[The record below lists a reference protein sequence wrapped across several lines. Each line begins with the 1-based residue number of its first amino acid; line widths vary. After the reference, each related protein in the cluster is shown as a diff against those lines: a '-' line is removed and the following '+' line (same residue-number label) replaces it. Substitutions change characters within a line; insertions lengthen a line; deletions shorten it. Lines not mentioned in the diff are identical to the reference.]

1 MAVTTIP
8 TAGIAN
14 DAVDNTKLDLA
25 SNYAFTGTVTG
36 ASQFTLLST
45 QTASNDSTINFN
57 NTLIT
62 STYNQYM
69 FVLNNLRFSVD
80 GSDIYYCSSVDNGSS
95 FPASHSWIRNNIYDA
110 TYRNNIETSQSCVT
124 IFGSVDGTNASNNGA
139 NTGII
144 HLFNGN
150 GTNTHKGGF
159 STMMQANQSGNSN
172 IIRDVKFALNNTSA
186 VNYVR
191 FSTSSGN
198 YVDGTIKL
206 YGVS

>member
-1 MAVTTIP
+1 MAISKIQ
-8 TAGIAN
+8 AESMN
-14 DAVDNTKLDLA
+14 LA
-25 SNYAFTGTVTG
+25 DTYAFTGTVSG

-45 QTASNDSTINFN
+45 QTASDDSTINFN

-62 STYNQYM
+62 STYDHYM

-95 FPASHSWIRNNIYDA
+95 FPSSHSWIRNNIYDG

-124 IFGSVDGTNASNNGA
+124 IFGSVDGTNSSNSGA
-139 NTGII
+139 NTGVI

-150 GTNTHKGGF
+150 GTNTYKGGF
-159 STMMQANQSGNSN
+159 STMMQSNQSGNAN
-172 IIRDVKFALNNTSA
+172 IIRDVKFTLNNTTA

-198 YVDGTIKL
+198 IVDGTIKL